1 MVIKTFFSYKRL
13 LWYVCPIIILL
24 SPFRTTF
31 LGGHPVWGHVCSAIV
46 PTRTRFRHVDWWVFT
61 SKSQMCRDK
70 SFPTW
75 SWWSNHCH
83 GFKFQNWWYAPPH
96 FRQTHRGWPLVLW
109 PVCRKFSMSAGRPRE
124 TTTAR
129 WDRRIKGRAT
139 AGIRNRQQTK
149 NPTCP
154 KFEISTFRFF
164 KHTHAGVHE
173 GPNKDINMVP
183 GWCTL

>member
-1 MVIKTFFSYKRL
+1 MICMSYHYLAFPFYNHFFGGSSCLGSCLFCHRSYQDEVWIRRL
-13 LWYVCPIIILL
+13 MGF
-24 SPFRTTF
+24 S
-31 LGGHPVWGHVCSAIV
+31 
-46 PTRTRFRHVDWWVFT
+46 
-61 SKSQMCRDK
+61 SKSQKCHDK